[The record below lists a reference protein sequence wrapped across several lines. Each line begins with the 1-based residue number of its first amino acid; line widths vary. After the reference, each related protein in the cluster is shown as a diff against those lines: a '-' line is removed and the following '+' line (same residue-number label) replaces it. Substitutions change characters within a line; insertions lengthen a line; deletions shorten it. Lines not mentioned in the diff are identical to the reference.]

1 MNSPEYAVLIA
12 WLDELA
18 VATRRNVGRES
29 RRDALV
35 RRMRSIIHTL
45 APLRFASRFRLR
57 HQPSIYS
64 SAGR

>member
-18 VATRRNVGRES
+18 VATRRNAGRGS
-29 RRDALV
+29 SRDALV

-45 APLRFASRFRLR
+45 APSRLASRFRLR
-57 HQPSIYS
+57 HHPSTYS